1 MTLGNSHIVP
11 VPLHPSKAKVDVCV
25 ISSASASCC
34 WCPRCNSKQ
43 LSMLSPYDG
52 FPSLGQP
59 VPLKVSEA
67 ASFQTWRM
75 QAMHATHC
83 ATISVCNQCTLGL

>member
-25 ISSASASCC
+25 IGSASRSCH
-34 WCPRCNSKQ
+34 WRPRCNSKQ
-43 LSMLSPYDG
+43 LSTLSPCDE

-59 VPLKVSEA
+59 VALKGSEA

-75 QAMHATHC
+75 QLMHT
-83 ATISVCNQCTLGL
+83 T